1 MTNIAKGNETNRL
14 FCSTDTNFEEEILS
28 DTNDNSFTSLI
39 PNFSSLDINPECE
52 ISQKLNIDDFFNNP
66 SEKSFL
72 ESLFED
78 ASQKKVSLFSSLDKD
93 ESMEEETFCQR
104 KRFPIRRRRKENN
117 DNIRKKIK
125 RAFLNMA
132 LITYIN
138 MIIKNKGGTSFFK
151 KFQQHFVSD
160 VSKKSNKELLD
171 MTLEEIFRKKE
182 LYQKNELECYYHNLK
197 LIESKEIQ
205 EDEDLKNI
213 LNLKY
218 FELFEEYLK
227 SKEFLIDVERLKNNN
242 DDLYIQRYI
251 NLARHFIDFIQE

>member
-1 MTNIAKGNETNRL
+1 
-14 FCSTDTNFEEEILS
+14 
-28 DTNDNSFTSLI
+28 
-39 PNFSSLDINPECE
+39 
-52 ISQKLNIDDFFNNP
+52 
-66 SEKSFL
+66 
-72 ESLFED
+72 
-78 ASQKKVSLFSSLDKD
+78 
-93 ESMEEETFCQR
+93 
-104 KRFPIRRRRKENN
+104 
-117 DNIRKKIK
+117 
-125 RAFLNMA
+125 
-132 LITYIN
+132 
-138 MIIKNKGGTSFFK
+138 
-151 KFQQHFVSD
+151 
-160 VSKKSNKELLD
+160 

-218 FELFEEYLK
+218 FELFEEYLN